1 MKISKRESYTNH
13 QTKEWFSKEYE
24 IVMTSMTKLQTTLV
38 ATTRRLKAMGITSTN
53 NDTMIIGLVCY
64 AEIPGRR

>member
-24 IVMTSMTKLQTTLV
+24 IVMTSMTKLQTTLCGDDKE
-38 ATTRRLKAMGITSTN
+38 TKSDGN
-53 NDTMIIGLVCY
+53 Y
-64 AEIPGRR
+64 QHQQ